1 MGFGCE
7 LDGCG
12 ISCEFGCACMSYP
25 GGCDCWCENV
35 TLPALARPRGMDHV
49 DAEMYVSFTASGMP
63 LTRLA
68 ELFDFLFP
76 GQIMIPAANARNKI
90 TMQQAIRDIKL
101 GELVEH
107 LGLVPTRK
115 PLTGRSFVTG
125 G

>member
-1 MGFGCE
+1 MAHKCE

-12 ISCEFGCACMSYP
+12 VTCEFGCSCMSYL
-25 GGCDCWCENV
+25 GGCECWCENV
-35 TLPALARPRGMDHV
+35 SLPAFEKPRGMAKADP
-49 DAEMYVSFTASGMP
+49 EMYVSFTASGMS

-76 GQIMIPAANARNKI
+76 GQIMIPAANARNTI
-90 TMQQAIRDIKL
+90 TMQEPLREIKL

-115 PLTGRSFVTG
+115 PLTGRDFTAE
-125 G
+125 